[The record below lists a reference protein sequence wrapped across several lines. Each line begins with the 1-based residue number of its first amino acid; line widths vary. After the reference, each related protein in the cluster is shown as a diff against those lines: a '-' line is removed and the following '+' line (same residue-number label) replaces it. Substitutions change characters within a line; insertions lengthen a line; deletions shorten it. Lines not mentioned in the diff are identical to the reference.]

1 MMRGF
6 TLVELMVA
14 LAVFGLIA
22 ASGVALLGQGVTTQE
37 RVRDHAGQI
46 LALERTRAQLRAD
59 IAQAVP
65 RPTRDPAGLV
75 RPAFSGGMDGSG
87 QPLLALVRRG
97 WENPDGARRASM
109 QYVTYALDGDRL
121 ERRTA
126 AMLDGTPADNSS
138 LVIDGVQALS
148 QRFLSKGEWR
158 RDWRPE
164 AVDALP
170 DAVEIE
176 MAIDGVGPIR
186 LLFATSDIQPAA
198 TPGDGADAD
207 VQS

>member
-22 ASGVALLGQGVTTQE
+22 AAGVVLLGQGVATQE

-46 LALERTRAQLRAD
+46 MALERARAQLRAD

-75 RPAFSGGMDGSG
+75 RPAFSGGVDGSG

-97 WENPDGARRASM
+97 WENPDRARRASM
-109 QYVTYALDGDRL
+109 QYVAYALTDDRL

-126 AMLDGTPADNSS
+126 AMLDGAPTDTAS
-138 LVIDGVQALS
+138 LVIDGIHALS
-148 QRFLSKGEWR
+148 TRFLSKGEWR

-176 MAIDGVGPIR
+176 MTVAGAGPVR
-186 LLFATSDIQPAA
+186 LLFATPDIQPAA
-198 TPGDGADAD
+198 TPEGDAN